1 MAHNHPIIVTGLSGA
16 GMSSALKVLE
26 DMGYEVFDNFPLPLI
41 DELITKSPEG
51 GKPIALGIDT
61 RSRGFDTNIII
72 EKVQQYNARLL
83 FITADETVLQKRFTE
98 TRRVHPLAADRPVS
112 AGIKK
117 ELALLYPLREIAD
130 PLIDTTELSIHDLKR
145 VLRGY
150 FAGNAEGRLNITLM
164 SFGFKNGLPREADI
178 VMDVR
183 FLKNPHWEPDLKPL
197 SGQDKPVQDY
207 VAGDAAF
214 APFLDNLKNLL
225 EPLFERYRHEG
236 KNYLT
241 VAIGCTGGKHR
252 SVFVVETLQS
262 WLQQKGLNPSAEHRD
277 LYRY

>member
-1 MAHNHPIIVTGLSGA
+1 MAYRQPIIVTGLSGA

-26 DMGYEVFDNFPLPLI
+26 DLGYEVFDNFPLPLI
-41 DELITKSPEG
+41 DELISRSPEE

-61 RSRGFDTNIII
+61 RSRGFDTNKIM
-72 EKVQQYNARLL
+72 EKVQQYTARLL
-83 FITADETVLQKRFTE
+83 FVTADESVLQKRFTE

-117 ELALLYPLREIAD
+117 ELALLYPLREISD
-130 PLIDTTELSIHDLKR
+130 PLIDTTELSIHDLRR
-145 VLRGY
+145 VLKGY
-150 FAGNAEGRLNITLM
+150 FGENAAGRLNITLM

-207 VAGDAAF
+207 VASDAAF
-214 APFLDNLKNLL
+214 APFLQNLKNLL
-225 EPLFERYRHEG
+225 EPLFDRYRHEG

-241 VAIGCTGGKHR
+241 VSIGCTGGKHR
-252 SVFVVETLQS
+252 SVFVVETLQE
-262 WLQQKGLNPSAEHRD
+262 WLQGKGMNASAEHRD